1 MRPFSVNERSPA
13 NGEIAPHLLSAA
25 LLHDLRT
32 PLNHIIGYT
41 EMLMEEAQERGQ
53 ISFMADLEKTHTAGK
68 QLLALINHNFY
79 SLRSADGT
87 ASIAAPAAYATSIQV
102 DAVEERRS
110 PFPIGREAAAVGPQ
124 GRLLVVDDIESNRD
138 VLSRRLQRQGYAV
151 ATADN
156 GQEAMERLRAETF
169 DLVLLDVMMP
179 EMDGY
184 EVLQRLKADDALRS
198 IPVIMISALGELD
211 SVVRCIEMGAED
223 YLPKPFNP
231 TLLKARIGASLEKKR
246 AHDRATFLFAQLE
259 ENHRRIQELAGTLQT
274 QNTEMARW
282 RAVQDADL
290 AVARTTQQAI
300 VNPPLPQL
308 NGWQMESL
316 YTPLI
321 QVGGDVYGWRQLD
334 AGAWLFW
341 IADAT
346 GHGVAAALFTTFVAL
361 LFHHASAASG
371 TASEIL
377 RRVNDEFYSVIRGRA
392 FMTACCAVIDADGRL
407 TFAGAGHPP
416 LLIRRCNASV
426 EALPSLNTMMG
437 IEPAMKVAET
447 ETTLASGDVA
457 LLYTDGIYSLKS
469 EGGKRF
475 TMEKLTAAFAR
486 HGASA
491 NSLPPLMASLIQQ
504 SATQTFD
511 DDVAAIALRRS

>member
-1 MRPFSVNERSPA
+1 MRSGSVNERQPE

-41 EMLMEEAQERGQ
+41 EMLMEEAQEQGQ
-53 ISFMADLEKTHTAGK
+53 IGFMADLEKTHAAGK
-68 QLLALINHNFY
+68 QLLALIDDNFCP
-79 SLRSADGT
+79 LRPAGET
-87 ASIAAPAAYATSIQV
+87 TSIAEPPEAHSTPIEE

-110 PFPIGREAAAVGPQ
+110 VFPIEREAAAVGP
-124 GRLLVVDDIESNRD
+124 GRLLVVDDIEANRD
-138 VLSRRLQRQGYAV
+138 VLSRRLRRQGYAV
-151 ATADN
+151 ATAEN
-156 GQEAMERLRAETF
+156 GREAMERLRVETF
-169 DLVLLDVMMP
+169 DLVLLDIMMP

-198 IPVIMISALGELD
+198 IPVIMISALGQLD

-223 YLPKPFNP
+223 YLLKPFNP
-231 TLLKARIGASLEKKR
+231 TLLKARIGACLEKKR

-259 ENHRRIQELAGTLQT
+259 ENHQRMQELAGTLQT
-274 QNTEMARW
+274 QNTEMALW

-300 VNPPLPQL
+300 VNSALPQL
-308 NGWQMESL
+308 DGWQMESI
-316 YTPLI
+316 YAPLI

-334 AGAWLFW
+334 SGAWLFW
-341 IADAT
+341 LADAT

-361 LFHHASAASG
+361 LFHHASAESG

-377 RRVNDEFYSVIRGRA
+377 GRVNDEFYSVIRKRA
-392 FMTACCAVIDADGRL
+392 FMTACCAVIDAEGRL
-407 TFAGAGHPP
+407 TYAGAGHPP
-416 LLIRRCNASV
+416 LLIRRGDAPV

-437 IEPAMKVAET
+437 IEPAMKVVET
-447 ETTLASGDVA
+447 VTTLASGDVA

-469 EGGKRF
+469 ECGKRF
-475 TMEKLTAAFAR
+475 TMENVTAAFAR
-486 HGASA
+486 NGGSA
-491 NSLPPLMASLIQQ
+491 NLLPQMIANLIEQ
-504 SATQTFD
+504 SDTQAFD